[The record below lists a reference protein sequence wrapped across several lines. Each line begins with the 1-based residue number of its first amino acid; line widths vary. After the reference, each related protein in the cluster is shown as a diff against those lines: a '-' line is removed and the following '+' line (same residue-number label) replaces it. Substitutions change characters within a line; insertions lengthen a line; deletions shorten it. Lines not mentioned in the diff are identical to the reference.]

1 MRLMGSMRLMRL
13 IGLIVLIGLVCPMG
27 LLSCSSDEET
37 EETRDET
44 PIAFTGNVGEE
55 ERITRATE
63 GLETVTES
71 FYVWAYKNKSN
82 DPTTGYGDLQTV
94 MDEYTVNWVA
104 NSAATTPTNSHDW
117 EYVNQ
122 TPDQTIKFWDW
133 SATAYRFFGT
143 AAGTGEDGR
152 NRWRNKSNWAFV
164 PFRPADDNKVAS
176 LQMTVDGTNDK
187 SVEEMAYFSRMWFS
201 NGNLATYPT
210 RQYGKAVT
218 LEFVKPVARVRFMF
232 RFSDGLPYGR
242 EALSAISFRPSSGM
256 SIPYKGT
263 VTVNYPLTGTA
274 TQESWT
280 SSSSAVGYN
289 RLDIDY
295 YTADASFTPTQ
306 EEKWYWVLPRTSQG
320 AYTLSVV
327 VVGGRPKTAVVPAE
341 FMRWEPGYEYTYIFK
356 ITEDGG
362 VSADDI
368 QVAINDWTV
377 KDASEHPV
385 FNW

>member
-82 DPTTGYGDLQTV
+82 DPTAGYGDLQTV

-133 SATAYRFFGT
+133 SAKAYRFFALANEANGADYSVLGINTATGANGT
-143 AAGTGEDGR
+143 FDVFKAQMDADATDVDAA
-152 NRWRNKSNWAFV
+152 
-164 PFRPADDNKVAS
+164 P
-176 LQMTVDGTNDK
+176 
-187 SVEEMAYFSRMWFS
+187 YFSKLWFNTGS
-201 NGNLATYPT
+201 
-210 RQYGKAVT
+210 QYGQPVT
-218 LEFVKPVARVRFMF
+218 LEFMKPFARVRFKF
-232 RFSDGLPYGR
+232 TFAVEDADRTK
-242 EALSAISFRPSSGM
+242 LSYITFRPTDTEKA
-256 SIPYKGT
+256 IADQGT
-263 VTVNYPLTGTA
+263 VTVSYPLTGTETKA
-274 TQESWT
+274 LWT
-280 SSSSAVGYN
+280 SEPSHSFAAFT
-289 RLDIDY
+289 IDY
-295 YTADASFTPTQ
+295 YEENTTFIPNDDQPESYPNTP
-306 EEKWYWVLPRTSQG
+306 EHWYIVLPRKATGTGGQG
-320 AYTLSVV
+320 SYTLSVV
-327 VVGGRPKTAVVPAE
+327 VIGGEPKTCVVPAE
-341 FMRWEPGYEYTYIFK
+341 FMTWEPGYEYTYIFK
-356 ITEDGG
+356 ITESGG
-362 VSADDI
+362 VSLDNI
-368 QVAINDWTV
+368 QVGINTWVV
-377 KDASEHPV
+377 KESVEHPV
-385 FNW
+385 YNW